1 VLAKRVDMAG
11 AKLFFMG
18 ENALR
23 RMAGL
28 RMEARSACWIPLS
41 ETASV
46 HLNSS
51 SIELIGRL
59 AYLFSIVRYVVD
71 GLVSGERVG

>member
-1 VLAKRVDMAG
+1 LPSFVASVLANRVESAG

-41 ETASV
+41 K
-46 HLNSS
+46 
-51 SIELIGRL
+51 
-59 AYLFSIVRYVVD
+59 
-71 GLVSGERVG
+71 